1 MMQLFTLRNAL
12 VAAAIGLI
20 AAFGY
25 ETDWGDAFS
34 APPIPTRQTAAKHDS
49 AAVLPD
55 FRLSSEANAYS
66 QITERPLLN
75 PSRKPAP
82 TQAPVAA
89 ATEPPKPQI
98 RRGLYGL
105 VGVTEFDGSRVAQV
119 RELATG
125 RLRSIRVGDRLQELL
140 VKQIDSD
147 AIVLT
152 FNADS
157 EKLMLPKFTASGRV
171 PQLQPQPQ
179 PQPQAPSPVAPQPA
193 TAAALPAQ
201 PPSPAVAANLPQP
214 ATSDVPPA
222 PANLPPG
229 AMYNP
234 NTGAITMPSQ
244 REVANSVD
252 VLERRRQARL
262 NAMQPPR

>member
-34 APPIPTRQTAAKHDS
+34 APPIPTRQSAAKHDS

-98 RRGLYGL
+98 RRGLYTV
-105 VGVTEFDGSRVAQV
+105 VGVTDLGSVKIAQL
-119 RELATG
+119 REASTG
-125 RLRSIRVGDRLQELL
+125 RIKSVQEGDALQEMKVAKIDGDRVTL
-140 VKQIDSD
+140 
-147 AIVLT
+147 A
-152 FNADS
+152 FMS
-157 EKLMLPKFTASGRV
+157 ETDVINMAKFTASGRV
-171 PQLQPQPQ
+171 PQ
-179 PQPQAPSPVAPQPA
+179 
-193 TAAALPAQ
+193 
-201 PPSPAVAANLPQP
+201 PAVAAAPP
-214 ATSDVPPA
+214 PPPA
-222 PANLPPG
+222 PVPVPVPPQAANTPMQTAKAPG
-229 AMYNP
+229 APDPTQNP
-234 NTGAITMPSQ
+234 AVPSGQ
-244 REVANSVD
+244 ALPDRNAVLSGTPLPNGQPYTSANA
-252 VLERRRQARL
+252 EAFIEARRRARF
-262 NAMQPPR
+262 NQ

>member
-98 RRGLYGL
+98 RRGLYTL
-105 VGVTEFDGSRVAQV
+105 IGVTDLGGSMIAQV
-119 RELATG
+119 KEVSTG
-125 RLRSIRVGDRLQELL
+125 RVKSVREGDSLQELG
-140 VKQIDSD
+140 VKKIEPSRITLAFRSD
-147 AIVLT
+147 TDVV
-152 FNADS
+152 
-157 EKLMLPKFTASGRV
+157 ELPKYTASGRV
-171 PQLQPQPQ
+171 PQPTVVATP
-179 PQPQAPSPVAPQPA
+179 APLA
-193 TAAALPAQ
+193 
-201 PPSPAVAANLPQP
+201 PPSAAPPPIPAVSGSVAAQVDQ
-214 ATSDVPPA
+214 AD
-222 PANLPPG
+222 
-229 AMYNP
+229 
-234 NTGAITMPSQ
+234 
-244 REVANSVD
+244 NSARQ
-252 VLERRRQARL
+252 LEARRAARL
-262 NAMQPPR
+262 AGSNASPLSTAGQEPIPPPPSGSGFGPRAR

>member
-98 RRGLYGL
+98 RRGLYTL
-105 VGVTEFDGSRVAQV
+105 IGVTDLGGSMIAQV
-119 RELATG
+119 KEVSTG
-125 RLRSIRVGDRLQELL
+125 RVKSVKEGDSLQELGVSHVESSHVTL
-140 VKQIDSD
+140 TYQSETE
-147 AIVLT
+147 VL
-152 FNADS
+152 
-157 EKLMLPKFTASGRV
+157 ELPRYTASSKV
-171 PQLQPQPQ
+171 PQIV
-179 PQPQAPSPVAPQPA
+179 PVAVVSAAPTQSTNSASPPSTEPA
-193 TAAALPAQ
+193 KPSQSELAANAARLLEMRRAARGMVPSGSPDTAAIE
-201 PPSPAVAANLPQP
+201 
-214 ATSDVPPA
+214 D
-222 PANLPPG
+222 
-229 AMYNP
+229 
-234 NTGAITMPSQ
+234 
-244 REVANSVD
+244 
-252 VLERRRQARL
+252 RRRAMIAARE
-262 NAMQPPR
+262 QRQWQ

>member
-34 APPIPTRQTAAKHDS
+34 APPIPTRQSAAKHDS

-98 RRGLYGL
+98 RRGLYTV
-105 VGVTEFDGSRVAQV
+105 VGVTDLGSVKIAQL
-119 RELATG
+119 REASTG
-125 RLRSIRVGDRLQELL
+125 RIKSVQEGDALQEMKVAKIDGDRVTLAFMGETD
-140 VKQIDSD
+140 VINM
-147 AIVLT
+147 A
-152 FNADS
+152 
-157 EKLMLPKFTASGRV
+157 KFTASGRV
-171 PQLQPQPQ
+171 PQ
-179 PQPQAPSPVAPQPA
+179 
-193 TAAALPAQ
+193 
-201 PPSPAVAANLPQP
+201 PAVAAAP
-214 ATSDVPPA
+214 PPA
-222 PANLPPG
+222 PLPVPVPAQPANPQLPTAKAATAQLPPQ
-229 AMYNP
+229 NP
-234 NTGAITMPSQ
+234 AIPGGQPLPDRNAVLSGTPLPNGQPYTS
-244 REVANSVD
+244 ANA
-252 VLERRRQARL
+252 EAFIEARRRARF
-262 NAMQPPR
+262 NQ